1 MDLTTLLILIGVVV
15 IVLGLIGFSMSK
27 QYRKVGP
34 NEVLIV
40 SGGRKR
46 TVEETDGTK
55 RKVGYRMHIGGG
67 TFVLPFVESAETL
80 PLETYTISIKTPEVL
95 TKQGVHIIAEAS
107 AQVKVASSE
116 SMIRAA
122 AEQFLARG
130 SQAIK
135 EVSQHILEGYAR
147 NALGKLTV
155 EEIYQNRDEFTQKVR
170 SEANEDFRRMGL
182 ELLSFNLGD
191 ISDSEGYIK
200 ALGLPRIAQVKRDA
214 SVAQA
219 EAERD
224 TIIRTTQAQKEGDVV
239 RYQVET
245 EIASANRDFEIKRSE
260 FQIDMNKHKAQSD
273 LAYELERNS
282 LAIDLKQAEA
292 KIKLVEKESAI
303 KIEEQEIKRRE
314 LELESSVRKPAEAR
328 RLQIEVEAEAEKFKL
343 AAEANGRAEAH
354 LAEGRAKVE
363 IKKAEGISRIEYTRK
378 LGQAEA
384 EAMQAKADAFKSY
397 NEAAI
402 YQMAIDKMPEIAHAV
417 SAPLSKIDK
426 IVMIGDNPEGAS
438 KITGMVTDVVAKL
451 PETIKALTGMD
462 PLNFIR
468 KNESKPDDE
477 VQVD

>member
-1 MDLTTLLILIGVVV
+1 MDPTTLLILIGVVV
-15 IVLGLIGFSMSK
+15 VVLGLIGFSMSK

-67 TFVLPFVESAETL
+67 TFVLPFIETAETL
-80 PLETYTISIKTPEVL
+80 PLETYTISLKTPEVL
-95 TKQGVHIIAEAS
+95 TKEGVHIIAEAS

-116 SMIRAA
+116 TMIRAA

-130 SQAIK
+130 AQAIK
-135 EVSQHILEGYAR
+135 EVSQHILEGYVR
-147 NALGKLTV
+147 NTLGKVTV
-155 EEIYQNRDEFTQKVR
+155 EEIYQNRDQFAQEVR
-170 SEANEDFRRMGL
+170 SEAEADLCRMGL
-182 ELLSFNLGD
+182 EVLSFNLGD

-245 EIASANRDFEIKRSE
+245 EIASANRDFEMKRSE
-260 FQIDMNKHKAQSD
+260 FQIDMNKRKAQSD

-282 LAIDLKQAEA
+282 LAVELKRAEA
-292 KIKLVEKESAI
+292 LIKLVEKESAI

-314 LELESSVRKPAEAR
+314 LELESSVHKPAEAR
-328 RLQIEVEAEAEKFKL
+328 RQQIEVEADAEKYRL
-343 AAEANGRAEAH
+343 TAEAVGRAEAH
-354 LAEGRAKVE
+354 LSEGRAKVE
-363 IKKAEGISRIEYTRK
+363 ITKAEGISRIEYTRK

-402 YQMAIDKMPEIAHAV
+402 YQMALDKLPEIAQAI
-417 SAPLSKIDK
+417 SAPLSRIDK
-426 IVMIGDNPEGAS
+426 IVMIGDNHDGAS

-451 PETIKALTGMD
+451 PETIKALTGRD
-462 PLNFIR
+462 PLEFLW
-468 KNESKPDDE
+468 KKESKPDKE
-477 VQVD
+477 VQAD

>member
-1 MDLTTLLILIGVVV
+1 MDLTTLLISIGVVV
-15 IVLGLIGFSMSK
+15 VVLGLIGFSMSK

-46 TVEETDGTK
+46 TVEEVDGTK

-67 TFVLPFVESAETL
+67 TFVLPFVETAEAL
-80 PLETYTISIKTPEVL
+80 PLETYTISLKTPEVL

-116 SMIRAA
+116 GMIRAA

-135 EVSQHILEGYAR
+135 EVSQHILEGYVR
-147 NALGKLTV
+147 NTLGKLSV
-155 EEIYQNRDEFTQKVR
+155 EEVYQNRDEFAQKVR
-170 SEANEDFRRMGL
+170 VEAEADLGRMGL

-200 ALGLPRIAQVKRDA
+200 ALGQPRIAQVKRDA

-224 TIIRTTQAQKEGDVV
+224 TVIRTTQAQKEGDVV
-239 RYQVET
+239 RYEVET
-245 EIASANRDFEIKRSE
+245 EIASANRDFELKRSE
-260 FQIDMNKHKAQSD
+260 FQIDMNKRKAQSD

-282 LAIDLKQAEA
+282 LAIDLKKAEA
-292 KIKLVEKESAI
+292 QIKLVEKESSI

-328 RLQIEVEAEAEKFKL
+328 RQQIEVEAEAEKFKL
-343 AAEANGRAEAH
+343 AAEATGRAEAH
-354 LAEGRAKVE
+354 LAEGKAKVE
-363 IKKAEGISRIEYTRK
+363 IKKAEGISKIEYTRK

-402 YQMAIDKMPEIAHAV
+402 YQMAIDKMPELAEAV

-451 PETIKALTGMD
+451 PETLKALTGKD
-462 PLNFIR
+462 PLELFG
-468 KNESKPDDE
+468 KAKSKPNEEAQTD
-477 VQVD
+477 